1 MSSPTTFPAW
11 KRDRAGKGAAR
22 ATRRLNRTPA
32 VIYGGGLAP
41 ALIALDPKLLW
52 KTLQEGH
59 FYSTVYKIEIEDG
72 ALEQALVRDVQF
84 HPVTDQPLHVDF
96 LRISATS
103 TIHVQVPV
111 HFINHDKC
119 TGLRRGGV
127 LNIVRHEVEMVCNAN
142 AIPEHLTVDLAGR
155 DIGDSIHISMI
166 AIPEGS
172 HPAITDRDFT
182 VATLAPPTVETK
194 TTDAAE
200 GAEPAA

>member
-32 VIYGGGLAP
+32 IIYGGGLAP

-72 ALEQALVRDVQF
+72 APEQALVRDVQF

-96 LRISATS
+96 LRVSAKARVDVLVS
-103 TIHVQVPV
+103 V
-111 HFINHDKC
+111 HFINQEKSP
-119 TGLRRGGV
+119 GLKGGGV
-127 LNIVRHEVEMVCNAN
+127 LNIIRHEVELVCNAD
-142 AIPEHLTVDLAGR
+142 AMPHELVCDLSGR
-155 DIGDSIHISMI
+155 QIGDTIRVSDLPL
-166 AIPEGS
+166 PEGAV
-172 HPAITDRDFT
+172 PAITDRDPM
-182 VATLAPPTVETK
+182 VATLVAPRGGGDTEA
-194 TTDAAE
+194 TDAASD
-200 GAEPAA
+200 AAA